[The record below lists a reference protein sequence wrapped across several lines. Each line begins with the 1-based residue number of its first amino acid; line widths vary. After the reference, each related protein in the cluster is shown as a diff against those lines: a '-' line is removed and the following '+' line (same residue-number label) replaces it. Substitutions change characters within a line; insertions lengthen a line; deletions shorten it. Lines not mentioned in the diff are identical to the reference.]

1 MTITSKDFKE
11 FIALLNSNKVAYL
24 IVGGYAVSFHGYPRY
39 TGDLDIWV
47 QMSIE
52 NANRLINALSDFGFG
67 RGNFSPDDFLQPYQV
82 LQLGYPPFRI
92 DIITSIDG
100 VIFEACYLNH
110 ALMKVDELQVPVI
123 GIEDLRKNKLATG
136 RNKDKID
143 WENLQP

>member
-1 MTITSKDFKE
+1 MSKDFKE

-24 IVGGYAVSFHGYPRY
+24 IVGGYAVGFHGYPRY

-47 QMSIE
+47 QMSVE
-52 NANRLINALSDFGFG
+52 NANRLINTLADFGFG
-67 RGNFSPDDFLQPYQV
+67 RANFSIDDFLRPYQI

-100 VIFEACYLNH
+100 VIFEECYVH
-110 ALMKVDELQVPVI
+110 HVLMKVDELLVPII
-123 GIEDLRKNKLATG
+123 GIADLRKNKLATG
-136 RNKDKID
+136 RSKDRLD